1 MKDEELET
9 IRSYIDLLVA
19 STAKQ
24 FGAIALDAVY
34 LLATEE
40 RNKSVLTFEEVKTR
54 TRANSELII
63 KWIEEGRLH
72 PISYPEQSELLF
84 DRTDVDR
91 IVMQYVSVNNENVI
105 KQLINAEKKAR
116 RKIDERSGE

>member
-72 PISYPEQSELLF
+72 PVSYPEQSELLF

-91 IVMQYVSVNNENVI
+91 IVTQYISVDNEKVI

>member
-9 IRSYIDLLVA
+9 IRSYIDLIVA

-72 PISYPEQSELLF
+72 PVSYPEQSELLF

-91 IVMQYVSVNNENVI
+91 IVTQYISVDNEKVI

>member
-1 MKDEELET
+1 MKDEQLET

-40 RNKSVLTFEEVKTR
+40 RNKSVLTFEEVKAR
-54 TRANSELII
+54 TKANSALII

-72 PISYPEQSELLF
+72 SIAYPEQSELLF

-91 IVMQYVSVNNENVI
+91 IVTQYISVDNEKII

-116 RKIDERSGE
+116 RKLDERSGE

>member
-1 MKDEELET
+1 MKDEQLET
-9 IRSYIDLLVA
+9 IRSYIDLVVA

-40 RNKSVLTFEEVKTR
+40 RNKNVLTFEEVKTG
-54 TRANSELII
+54 TRANTELII

-72 PISYPEQSELLF
+72 PVSYPEQPELLF
-84 DRTDVDR
+84 DRADVDR
-91 IVMQYVSVNNENVI
+91 IVTQYISVDNEKVI

-116 RKIDERSGE
+116 RKIDERNGE

>member
-72 PISYPEQSELLF
+72 PVSYPEQSELLF

-91 IVMQYVSVNNENVI
+91 IVTQYISVGNEKVI

>member
-116 RKIDERSGE
+116 RKIDERSSE